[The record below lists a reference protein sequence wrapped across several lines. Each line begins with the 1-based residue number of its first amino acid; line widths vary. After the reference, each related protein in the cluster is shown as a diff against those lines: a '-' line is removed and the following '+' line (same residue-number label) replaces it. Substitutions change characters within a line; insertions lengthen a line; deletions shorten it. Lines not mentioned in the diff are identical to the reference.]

1 MGCGLPREPMP
12 TGLGVFDETCI
23 FALTEICNRRMQMF
37 MRKLPVESAA
47 SPPKGELIG
56 YARVSTADQVLTLQ
70 IDALKAAGCFHIH
83 EEPAKSGAAKSRP
96 VLDMAIKDLRP
107 GDTLVV
113 WRLDRLSRS
122 IRDLYDRL
130 GQIEAAGAGFRSLTE
145 AFDFTTATGR
155 LILGMLAIM
164 AEFERQLTIERT
176 KAGMASLKARGLEL
190 GAPKKLDKKLKAKAK
205 KMLAE
210 KARKLVAGKSVWR
223 PRYSKQQ
230 VADALK
236 VSTGTIYNL
245 IRDAGA

>member
-1 MGCGLPREPMP
+1 MIKSPRP
-12 TGLGVFDETCI
+12 
-23 FALTEICNRRMQMF
+23 
-37 MRKLPVESAA
+37 SAPIA
-47 SPPKGELIG
+47 PKGELIG
-56 YARVSTADQVLTLQ
+56 YARVSTADQSLALQ
-70 IDALKAAGCFHIH
+70 TDALTKAGCFHIH
-83 EEPAKSGAAKSRP
+83 EEPATSGAKKNRP

-130 GQIEAAGAGFRSLTE
+130 AQIEAAGAGFRSLTE

-176 KAGMASLKARGLEL
+176 KAGMAVLREKGHKM
-190 GAPKKLDKKLKAKAK
+190 GAPAKLTRALRSKAK

-210 KARKLVAGKSVWR
+210 KSRKVIGGKSVWR
-223 PRYSKQQ
+223 PRYTKAQIAEAVS
-230 VADALK
+230 

-245 IRDAGA
+245 LNET

>member
-1 MGCGLPREPMP
+1 MKKSPRPHAPE
-12 TGLGVFDETCI
+12 
-23 FALTEICNRRMQMF
+23 A
-37 MRKLPVESAA
+37 
-47 SPPKGELIG
+47 PKGELIG
-56 YARVSTADQVLTLQ
+56 YARVSTADQSLELQ
-70 IDALKAAGCFHIH
+70 TDALRKAGCFHIH
-83 EEPAKSGAAKSRP
+83 EEPAVSGAKKVRP

-130 GQIEAAGAGFRSLTE
+130 AQIEAAGAGFRSLTE

-176 KAGMASLKARGLEL
+176 KAGMAVLRERGHKM
-190 GAPKKLDKKLKAKAK
+190 GAPAKLKGKLRTQAK

-210 KARKLVAGKSVWR
+210 KARKNIGGKMVWR
-223 PRYSKQQ
+223 KRYSKEA
-230 VADALK
+230 VAKAFA

-245 IRDAGA
+245 INE

>member
-1 MGCGLPREPMP
+1 MKNRPNLP
-12 TGLGVFDETCI
+12 
-23 FALTEICNRRMQMF
+23 
-37 MRKLPVESAA
+37 AA
-47 SPPKGELIG
+47 TPPKGELIG
-56 YARVSTADQVLTLQ
+56 YARVSTADQVMTLQ

-83 EEPAKSGAAKSRP
+83 EEPATSGAKKVRP

-122 IRDLYDRL
+122 IKDLYSRL
-130 GQIEAAGAGFRSLTE
+130 EAIEAAGAGFKSLTE

-176 KAGMASLKARGLEL
+176 KAGMASLRARGLEL
-190 GAPKKLDKKLKAKAK
+190 GAPKKLDKKLRAKAK

-210 KARKLVAGKSVWR
+210 KRRKIVGGKSVWR
-223 PRYSKQQ
+223 PRYTKLE

-236 VSTGTIYNL
+236 VSNGTIYNL
-245 IRDAGA
+245 LKELNGK

>member
-1 MGCGLPREPMP
+1 MN
-12 TGLGVFDETCI
+12 
-23 FALTEICNRRMQMF
+23 NRRPAPA
-37 MRKLPVESAA
+37 LL
-47 SPPKGELIG
+47 PPKGELIG
-56 YARVSTADQVLTLQ
+56 YARVSTADQVMTLQ

-83 EEPAKSGAAKSRP
+83 EEPAKSGAAKVRP

-122 IRDLYDRL
+122 IKDLYERL
-130 GQIEAAGAGFRSLTE
+130 AQIEAAGAGFRSLTE

-176 KAGMASLKARGLEL
+176 KAGMESLRARGLQL

-210 KARKLVAGKSVWR
+210 KVRRLVGGKMVWR
-223 PRYSKQQ
+223 PKYSKLQ
-230 VADALK
+230 VAEALK
-236 VSTGTIYNL
+236 VSNGTVYNL
-245 IRDAGA
+245 LKELNPK